1 MAEYDNKA
9 FNAMNKA
16 TENEATSLFT
26 ESEYNT
32 LSSGEERAAY
42 DVKAHDILL
51 DMWNSDRVKN
61 KFKNIDFDRY
71 VDLLKPELFEQRALS
86 RKGGQELGDFFLNVY
101 EGDFD
106 QFKASALRAIPKT
119 LSDDVESPRKPRPVK
134 LPSPRY

>member
-32 LSSGEERAAY
+32 LSSGEERAVY

-119 LSDDVESPRKPRPVK
+119 LSDDVESPRKPRPA
-134 LPSPRY
+134 SPRY